1 MIVDSIAIDKM
12 LWPLAGRRTG
22 VEWKYCRA
30 KDQQKKVALMAG
42 ETARRA
48 SMMGL
53 QQLYRI
59 YTTIAG
65 KPGEPVPLSA
75 FKFSKEETEKLFS
88 MFDEDYHISRF
99 FHFSDVSG
107 EKYFIDGE
115 NATHIAIDPEIS
127 SIF

>member
-1 MIVDSIAIDKM
+1 
-12 LWPLAGRRTG
+12 
-22 VEWKYCRA
+22 
-30 KDQQKKVALMAG
+30 MAG

-48 SMMGL
+48 PMMGL

-59 YTTIAG
+59 YTSIAA

-88 MFDEDYHISRF
+88 IFDEDYHISRF

-115 NATHIAIDPEIS
+115 NATHVAIDGEIS